1 MKTLI
6 LGEHDVARLLPMDE
20 CVEVM
25 AEALEAL
32 ERGEMHQPLRFV
44 VRPPDAAGLLGL
56 MPAHRSGASAA
67 FGLKAVCVMPGNP
80 ARGLDAHQGVVI
92 LSDGE
97 TGEVRA
103 VVNASA
109 ITAIRTAAVSAVATR
124 LLARDGAREL
134 AVLGAGV
141 QARSHLAA
149 MAVARDFEVAR
160 IWSRTPE
167 HAQALAAEAG
177 APFPIEVSA
186 SAEEAVRNADV
197 VCTTTSAPE
206 PILRREWLRA
216 GAHVNAVG
224 SSIPTTRELDTAT
237 MAAASLFVDRRESTV
252 NEAGDFLFP
261 QQEGAIGPEHIRAE
275 LGELLAGRAEG
286 RTSDDEL
293 TVFKSLGLAVEDLAA
308 AEHVYRRAHETGAG
322 HRGRPLIPLED
333 IRRAREVLAGTAVRT
348 PLVRLHVD
356 DAPAEIYLKLETLQP
371 INSFKIRGA
380 YNAMSAAAPE
390 ELAAGVLTT
399 SAGNMAQGV
408 GWAAR
413 ELGIPWTVIVPD
425 HAPQTKLDAIER
437 LGGTYVKVSFDR
449 WWQALEE
456 RSYPGVEGFF
466 VHPVEDEP
474 VMAGNG
480 TIGLE
485 ILEDLPDVDTI
496 IVPWGGGG
504 LFTGIASAVK
514 ALRPETSMRV
524 VELETSAPLTASLAA
539 GEPREIDY
547 KPSFVDGAGARAL
560 LPKMWAL
567 GRPLL
572 DGTDVVT
579 LDETAAAVRLLVER
593 VRVVA
598 EGAGALAVASALSGR
613 SGGGKI
619 VAIVSGGNIDSAVL
633 ATILAGKTP

>member
-1 MKTLI
+1 
-6 LGEHDVARLLPMDE
+6 
-20 CVEVM
+20 
-25 AEALEAL
+25 
-32 ERGEMHQPLRFV
+32 
-44 VRPPDAAGLLGL
+44 
-56 MPAHRSGASAA
+56 
-67 FGLKAVCVMPGNP
+67 
-80 ARGLDAHQGVVI
+80 VI
-92 LSDGE
+92 
-97 TGEVRA
+97 
-103 VVNASA
+103 
-109 ITAIRTAAVSAVATR
+109 
-124 LLARDGAREL
+124 
-134 AVLGAGV
+134 
-141 QARSHLAA
+141 
-149 MAVARDFEVAR
+149 
-160 IWSRTPE
+160 
-167 HAQALAAEAG
+167 
-177 APFPIEVSA
+177 
-186 SAEEAVRNADV
+186 
-197 VCTTTSAPE
+197 
-206 PILRREWLRA
+206 
-216 GAHVNAVG
+216 
-224 SSIPTTRELDTAT
+224 
-237 MAAASLFVDRRESTV
+237 
-252 NEAGDFLFP
+252 
-261 QQEGAIGPEHIRAE
+261 
-275 LGELLAGRAEG
+275 
-286 RTSDDEL
+286 
-293 TVFKSLGLAVEDLAA
+293 
-308 AEHVYRRAHETGAG
+308 
-322 HRGRPLIPLED
+322 
-333 IRRAREVLAGTAVRT
+333 AGTAVRT
-348 PLVRLHVD
+348 PLVRLHVE
-356 DAPAEIYLKLETLQP
+356 DAPAEIYLKLENLQP

-413 ELGIPWTVIVPD
+413 ELGVPWTVIVPD

-437 LGGTYVKVSFDR
+437 LGGTYVKVPFDR

-456 RSYPGVEGFF
+456 RGYPGVEGFF

-524 VELETSAPLTASLAA
+524 VELETSAPLTASVAA

-579 LDETAAAVRLLVER
+579 LEETAGAVRLLAER
-593 VRVVA
+593 ARVVA

-613 SGGGKI
+613 SGGGRI

-633 ATILAGKTP
+633 ATILAGRTP